1 MRIRAL
7 RLSCKDASVL
17 LSQAQERAL
26 GPYERFRL
34 RLHLSVCDG
43 CTNFLRQ
50 LYFMRAAV
58 RRFRDSG

>member
-50 LYFMRAAV
+50 LDFMRAAV

>member
-1 MRIRAL
+1 MRIL
-7 RLSCKDASVL
+7 RLSCKDASAL

-43 CTNFLRQ
+43 CTSFLRQ
-50 LYFMRAAV
+50 LDFMRAAV

>member
-1 MRIRAL
+1 MRIL
-7 RLSCKDASVL
+7 RLSCKDASAL
-17 LSQAQERAL
+17 LSQAQERAI
-26 GPYERFRL
+26 GPYERFKL

-50 LYFMRAAV
+50 LDFMRAAV